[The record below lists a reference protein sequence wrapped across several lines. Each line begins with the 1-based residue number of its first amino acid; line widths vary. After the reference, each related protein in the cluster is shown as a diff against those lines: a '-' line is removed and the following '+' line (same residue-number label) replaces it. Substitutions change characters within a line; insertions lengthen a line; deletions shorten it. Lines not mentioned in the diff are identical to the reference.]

1 MKQKKIK
8 KLADKLHITLD
19 EENRA
24 ILTLKVTDNT
34 NFLSPFYF
42 EKPVISNDVA
52 EYLKLN
58 KRLLLWKIGLTIH
71 IKSNV
76 ITDKE
81 KELYA
86 KAIKEYFK
94 TSIIYDT
101 RKKKTNYILST
112 ILFLIGILVF
122 AFMFLLDYLF
132 ADSLGLWKEVIDV
145 IAWVFIWEA
154 IDIAFIERLE
164 HSNQVKMANNIIES
178 KIVFS
183 KLDDN

>member
-86 KAIKEYFK
+86 MQRHKIFK
-94 TSIIYDT
+94 FGCISV
-101 RKKKTNYILST
+101 RKRTFN
-112 ILFLIGILVF
+112 
-122 AFMFLLDYLF
+122 
-132 ADSLGLWKEVIDV
+132 
-145 IAWVFIWEA
+145 
-154 IDIAFIERLE
+154 
-164 HSNQVKMANNIIES
+164 
-178 KIVFS
+178 
-183 KLDDN
+183 